1 MRQTSNMTK
10 GLTLLAASLIAAMP
24 AFAGIESIQVTG
36 EGPSRDAAID
46 AALISAV
53 EQVVGVDIKSE
64 RSSVDLYQE
73 NEDGFEFT
81 EATAGGSTY
90 SSSGNTTYR
99 VISEN
104 CESGGCKVRLQANV
118 EYDDDKRRQKSLK
131 GMNGNRRTLA
141 IEDFSG
147 NKHARELT
155 KALETRFV
163 QDRLFSVV
171 ADQRK
176 PGVDYV
182 LRGKVLEAKTS
193 KQVTDTR
200 KTIELTG
207 EKVGSQSTHY
217 SSKFIVEYQ
226 MIDLINNQIK
236 WSAKV
241 PTTSSRDNL
250 SDLIDISSR
259 KIFDQLKDNIYP
271 LILLNTSDGNFVL
284 NSGGKTVQ
292 VGELFDIY
300 AVGEEMFDPYT
311 KESLGYTENKVGRVK
326 VERVQFKTAYVSIV
340 SGSREEM
347 LDLPIARRFTSKAKA
362 PSQSTAKQTPKAPI
376 ERTSGIIIGG

>member
-1 MRQTSNMTK
+1 MTK

-36 EGPSRDAAID
+36 EGPNRDAAID

-64 RSSVDLYQE
+64 RSSVDVYQE
-73 NEDGFEFT
+73 NETGFEYT
-81 EATAGGSTY
+81 EASTGGASY
-90 SSSGNTTYR
+90 SSSGSTTYR
-99 VISEN
+99 VLTES
-104 CESGGCKVRLQANV
+104 CSGGLCKVRLQANV
-118 EYDDDKRRQKSLK
+118 EYDDDKRRQQNLK
-131 GMNGNRRTLA
+131 GMNANRRTLA
-141 IEDFSG
+141 IESFSG
-147 NKHARELT
+147 NSHARALS
-155 KALETRFV
+155 KALEARFV

-171 ADQRK
+171 ADQSK

-193 KQVTDTR
+193 RQIIDTR
-200 KTIELTG
+200 KTLELTG
-207 EKVGSQSTHY
+207 ETVGSKSTQY
-217 SSKFIVEYQ
+217 SSKVIVEYQ
-226 MIDLINNQIK
+226 MVDLINNQIK

-250 SDLIDISSR
+250 PLLIDISSR

-271 LILLNTSDGNFVL
+271 LILLNTSDGNLVL

-292 VGELFDIY
+292 EGELFDIY

-326 VERVQFKTAYVSIV
+326 VDRVQFKTAYVSVV
-340 SGSREEM
+340 SGSKEAM
-347 LDLPIARRFTSKAKA
+347 LDLPIARRFTPKAKVSPKRA
-362 PSQSTAKQTPKAPI
+362 TKQASTAPI

>member
-1 MRQTSNMTK
+1 MKK
-10 GLTLLAASLIAAMP
+10 GLTILAASLIAAMP

-46 AALISAV
+46 AALVSAV

-64 RSSVDLYQE
+64 RSSIDIYQE

-81 EATAGGSTY
+81 EATTGGSTY

-99 VISEN
+99 VLSES
-104 CESGGCKVRLQANV
+104 CDSGFCKVRLQANV

-131 GMNGNRRTLA
+131 GMNGSRRTLA
-141 IEDFSG
+141 IENFSG
-147 NKHARELT
+147 NKHARDLT
-155 KALETRFV
+155 KALEARFV

-171 ADQRK
+171 ADRSK

-182 LRGKVLEAKTS
+182 LSGKVLEANTTK
-193 KQVTDTR
+193 KVTDTR
-200 KTIELTG
+200 KTLELTG
-207 EKVGSQSTHY
+207 EKVGSKTTHY
-217 SSKFIVEYQ
+217 SSRVIVEYQ

-236 WSAKV
+236 WSEKV

-250 SDLIDISSR
+250 SLLIDISSR

-271 LILLNTSDGNFVL
+271 LILLHTSDNNFVL
-284 NSGGKTVQ
+284 NSGGKTVKE
-292 VGELFDIY
+292 GELFDIY
-300 AVGEEMFDPYT
+300 AVGEELFDPYT

-326 VERVQFKTAYVSIV
+326 VNRVQHKTAYVSVV
-340 SGSREEM
+340 SGNSSDM
-347 LDLPIARRFTSKAKA
+347 MDLPVARRVQSSPKPSSSSSSKKAAKA
-362 PSQSTAKQTPKAPI
+362 PV
-376 ERTSGIIIGG
+376 ERTSGFIIGS